1 MLKLLMGFLIVMMVG
16 LASVVEASLA
26 DYVVISEFFYD
37 EDGDDNNE
45 FVELYNPTKAAVDI
59 SGWKLT
65 HYNQTGKLQSTVTI
79 PEDTSIAPG
88 GYFLI
93 GEKSPLNSADWG
105 GEEVIPDLIRLTKVD
120 WQNGPGDGIVLKD
133 ANGDIIDGLQYGMHK
148 DGPSGAGEGTPAMD
162 APKGKSLERKSNDRG
177 VIRGQGNGWD
187 TNDNA
192 SDFEISQPNPQNS
205 NSPTETAQL

>member
-1 MLKLLMGFLIVMMVG
+1 MLKKKLLAGFLAVVMVG
-16 LASVVEASLA
+16 LAEASVA

-37 EDGDDNNE
+37 EDGANRNE
-45 FVELYNPTKAAVDI
+45 FAELYNPTKTAIDI

-65 HYNQTGKLQSTVTI
+65 HYNQTGKLQSTVTMLD
-79 PEDTSIAPG
+79 DTSIAPG

-93 GEKSPLNSADWG
+93 GEKNPLDSADWG
-105 GEEVIPDLIRLTKVD
+105 GKEVIPDLIRATKRD

-133 ANGDIIDGLQYGMHK
+133 ADGAVIDGLQYGVHK
-148 DGPSGAGEGTPAMD
+148 DGPSGAGEGAPAMD

-177 VIRGQGNGWD
+177 IIRGEGNGWD

-192 SDFEISQPNPQNS
+192 SDFEVSTPNPQNS
-205 NSPTETAQL
+205 NSPTEPR